1 MKRKIIFATSLA
13 AVIVLAAG
21 CINYTQKM
29 TLNADGSGTVIVH
42 YTSDDP
48 EGTGGAPVLPF
59 TENEIV
65 AGYKG
70 SKLVVRDVV
79 PDAEGD
85 EYQAGVTYQIDFDD
99 VADLNNYGAFAFED
113 KLAQNFYVN
122 DLGDTLSFMQTTSL
136 TMDVEDTSMLDS
148 YRFTYK
154 LVCPGDVTE
163 TNGTLSGDGRTV
175 AWLYTLPELI
185 NDTVEMTATYEKP
198 AGAPGGGIIGGAGF
212 AEWVEKYE
220 TLILVVGTAVSTLL
234 VIIAFAIP
242 FGLSKRFRK
251 TVLEF
256 FGFKRWVGPFVIK
269 VLYALGLVIIT
280 VGGAFCFW
288 SGVTVLLVLDVDIGI
303 ILIIIGVVAVVLG
316 NPLWRAACEFFF
328 LFFNIRETL
337 TAIKKEK
344 G

>member
-1 MKRKIIFATSLA
+1 MKRKLIFATLLA
-13 AVIVLAAG
+13 VVVVLAAG
-21 CINYTQKM
+21 CIDYDQKI
-29 TLNADGSGTVIVH
+29 TLNADGSGTLVIH
-42 YTSDDP
+42 YASDDP
-48 EGTGGAPVLPF
+48 EGTSGAPVLPF
-59 TENEIV
+59 TEDEIV

-70 SKLVVRDVV
+70 SNLVVRDIV
-79 PDAEGD
+79 PDAESD
-85 EYQAGVTYQIDFDD
+85 EYHAGVTYQIDFDD
-99 VADLNNYGAFAFED
+99 VVDLNNYGAFAFED
-113 KLAQNFYVN
+113 KLSQTFYLN
-122 DLGDTLSFMQTTSL
+122 DLGDTTSFMQTTTL

-148 YRFTYK
+148 YKFTYK
-154 LVCPGDVTE
+154 LVCPGDITE
-163 TNGTLSGDGRTV
+163 TNGTLSSDGRTV
-175 AWLYTLPELI
+175 AWSYALPELI
-185 NDTVEMTATYEKP
+185 NNAVDMTVTYEKP
-198 AGAPGGGIIGGAGF
+198 ADLPAGPIGGAGV
-212 AEWVEKYE
+212 AEKVEKYE
-220 TLILVVGTAVSTLL
+220 TLILVVGTAVLTLL

-242 FGLSKRFRK
+242 LVLSKRFRK

-288 SGVTVLLVLDVDIGI
+288 SGVAVLLVFDVDVGI

-337 TAIKKEK
+337 TAIKREK